1 LLFKLYGCS
10 VFGAVLIVYWTKRKV
25 PLMSK
30 LYKMKN
36 ELRSASE
43 VTLTNYM
50 TGSGGREDDNF
61 STSNLDVIGLT
72 NLANS
77 DLNLTNTSKEVIVSN
92 STTNTVFNNNNNN
105 NNSNRT
111 HSSLHQLHHLHHNHL
126 HRPYERPTSFNAVNG
141 NSTLSKY
148 KSILSFTFT

>member
-1 LLFKLYGCS
+1 
-10 VFGAVLIVYWTKRKV
+10 
-25 PLMSK
+25 MSK

-50 TGSGGREDDNF
+50 TGNGGREDDTV
-61 STSNLDVIGLT
+61 SASNLDVIGLT

-77 DLNLTNTSKEVIVSN
+77 ELNLTNTSKEVIVNN
-92 STTNTVFNNNNNN
+92 STANTVFSNNNNNN

-111 HSSLHQLHHLHHNHL
+111 HSSLHQLRHLHHNQL
-126 HRPYERPTSFNAVNG
+126 HRSYERPTSWNAVNG

-148 KSILSFTFT
+148 KSIFSLTLTRENCHAFSLG

>member
-1 LLFKLYGCS
+1 
-10 VFGAVLIVYWTKRKV
+10 
-25 PLMSK
+25 MSK
-30 LYKMKN
+30 SYKMKN

-50 TGSGGREDDNF
+50 AGSDGREDDTV

-77 DLNLTNTSKEVIVSN
+77 EVNLTNTSKEVIVSN
-92 STTNTVFNNNNNN
+92 STGNTVFNNNNNN
-105 NNSNRT
+105 NRN
-111 HSSLHQLHHLHHNHL
+111 HSALHQLRHLHHNQL
-126 HRPYERPTSFNAVNG
+126 HRPCERPTSWNAVNG

-148 KSILSFTFT
+148 KSIFSLTFT

>member
-1 LLFKLYGCS
+1 
-10 VFGAVLIVYWTKRKV
+10 
-25 PLMSK
+25 MSK
-30 LYKMKN
+30 LYNMKN

-50 TGSGGREDDNF
+50 TGSGGREDDTL
-61 STSNLDVIGLT
+61 SASNLDIIGLT

-77 DLNLTNTSKEVIVSN
+77 DLNLTNTSKEVIVSS
-92 STTNTVFNNNNNN
+92 STANTVFNNS
-105 NNSNRT
+105 NSNHT
-111 HSSLHQLHHLHHNHL
+111 HSSLHPLRHLHHNHL

-148 KSILSFTFT
+148 QSIFSLTFT

>member
-1 LLFKLYGCS
+1 
-10 VFGAVLIVYWTKRKV
+10 
-25 PLMSK
+25 MSK
-30 LYKMKN
+30 LIKMKN

-50 TGSGGREDDNF
+50 AGSGGREDDIPPNDDAL

-77 DLNLTNTSKEVIVSN
+77 DLNLTNTSKEVIVNN
-92 STTNTVFNNNNNN
+92 STANTVFNN

-111 HSSLHQLHHLHHNHL
+111 HSSLHQPRHLHHNHL
-126 HRPYERPTSFNAVNG
+126 HRPYERPTSWNAVNG
-141 NSTLSKY
+141 SSTLSKY
-148 KSILSFTFT
+148 KGIFSFTFTWEHCHTFWSGQLYWGKLNIFFSY

>member
-1 LLFKLYGCS
+1 
-10 VFGAVLIVYWTKRKV
+10 
-25 PLMSK
+25 MSK

-36 ELRSASE
+36 EVRSASE

-50 TGSGGREDDNF
+50 TGGGGREDDNL
-61 STSNLDVIGLT
+61 STSNLDLIGLT

-92 STTNTVFNNNNNN
+92 NTANTVLNNNNNN
-105 NNSNRT
+105 RN
-111 HSSLHQLHHLHHNHL
+111 HSSLHQLRHLHHNHL
-126 HRPYERPTSFNAVNG
+126 HRPYERSTSWNAVNG

-148 KSILSFTFT
+148 KSTFLLTVT

>member
-1 LLFKLYGCS
+1 
-10 VFGAVLIVYWTKRKV
+10 
-25 PLMSK
+25 MSK

-50 TGSGGREDDNF
+50 TGSGGREDDTV

-77 DLNLTNTSKEVIVSN
+77 EVNLTNTSKEVIVSN
-92 STTNTVFNNNNNN
+92 STANTVFNNN
-105 NNSNRT
+105 NRT
-111 HSSLHQLHHLHHNHL
+111 HSSLHQLRHLHHNQL
-126 HRPYERPTSFNAVNG
+126 HRPYERPTSWNAVNG

-148 KSILSFTFT
+148 KSIFSLAFT

>member
-1 LLFKLYGCS
+1 MLLKLYGCS
-10 VFGAVLIVYWTKRKV
+10 VFGAVLIVLWTKRKA
-25 PLMSK
+25 PLMST

-50 TGSGGREDDNF
+50 TGSGGREDDTL

-92 STTNTVFNNNNNN
+92 STANTVFNNNNS
-105 NNSNRT
+105 SNHT
-111 HSSLHQLHHLHHNHL
+111 HSPLHQLRHLHHNHL
-126 HRPYERPTSFNAVNG
+126 HRPYERHTSWNAVNG

-148 KSILSFTFT
+148 KSIFSLTFT